1 MKNRRT
7 VWGLAILLVL
17 LALAGG
23 VYLQRRH
30 VPQVQSISVAAILP
44 LTGPLSSYGVSEQ
57 QGMTLAAEEVNS
69 AGGVGGKQL
78 KLTFEDSRGQAS
90 DAVAAAQKALTVSN
104 IRFLFTSLTG
114 PTRAVAPV
122 ADKAGALHIVFAMDE
137 AIPQGYSRMVRI
149 YPGIKEEGRML
160 LAYARLVKPRH
171 VGIIQLRHVAYD
183 SQVRDVLVPGL
194 REAGAA
200 SVTVETFDG
209 SDLPSV
215 RSIAAK
221 FRAAKPDLLIVC
233 AYYNQ
238 LPQVLKF
245 VTEQGVLENSE
256 LLVGI
261 NLPVATRLGL
271 ISSNTLDRVTVAAP
285 EYTLRSEVG
294 QELSALARQFRE
306 RYRKRFRKEPDYDA
320 AYGYDA
326 LMLLADAIRA
336 VGVGPPQ
343 VSTHLKSVAEYQG
356 ASGKISI
363 GPDGNSSTRWML
375 GRYDKG
381 KLSLLEPLN

>member
-1 MKNRRT
+1 
-7 VWGLAILLVL
+7 
-17 LALAGG
+17 
-23 VYLQRRH
+23 
-30 VPQVQSISVAAILP
+30 
-44 LTGPLSSYGVSEQ
+44 
-57 QGMTLAAEEVNS
+57 
-69 AGGVGGKQL
+69 
-78 KLTFEDSRGQAS
+78 
-90 DAVAAAQKALTVSN
+90 VAAAQKALTVNN
-104 IRFLFTSLTG
+104 IRFVFTSLTG

-122 ADKAGALHIVFAMDE
+122 ADKAGALQIVFAMDE
-137 AIPQGYSRMVRI
+137 AIPQGHSRIVRI

-209 SDLPSV
+209 SDLSSV
-215 RSIAAK
+215 RSIVAK

-245 VTEQGVLENSE
+245 VTEQGLLETSG

-271 ISSNTLDRVTVAAP
+271 ISSSTLDRVTVAAP
-285 EYTLRSEVG
+285 EYTLRSEIG
-294 QELSALARQFRE
+294 QEMSASAREFRE
-306 RYRKRFRKEPDYDA
+306 QYRKRFGKEPDYDA

-326 LMLLADAIRA
+326 LMLLADAIKA
-336 VGVGPPQ
+336 VGVDPLP
-343 VSTHLKSVAEYQG
+343 VSARLKSVEEYPG
-356 ASGKISI
+356 ASGRISI
-363 GPDGNSSTRWML
+363 GADGNSSTRWML
-375 GRYDKG
+375 GRYEKG
-381 KLSLLEPLN
+381 TLRLVEAAR